1 MMRWISAM
9 VVLLAFH
16 IVFPSPDVVV
26 GAEPEIIVSAKKIP
40 QGGLAVISVEA
51 TGDGMPQVTWMGKKV
66 FLVAD
71 ETRGLW
77 EGFIAVDLRQKPGS
91 YSVIVKSP
99 SSGQERRV
107 RIEIE
112 DKDYGVRRLTLPK
125 EMVDLDSQTLKRV
138 RKEAKTIRALWQAPA
153 SEAVWRGAFL
163 KPLDGDVVG
172 PFGRRSIINDQPRAP
187 HSGVDFRAGSG
198 TPVRAMNHGIV
209 VLTEDRFFAGR
220 SVVLDHGGGILS
232 MYFHLEK
239 ILVQKDQFVEK
250 GQVVGLV
257 GATGRATGP
266 HLHLGVR
273 INGARVNPLGLMA
286 LSKDLE

>member
-1 MMRWISAM
+1 
-9 VVLLAFH
+9 
-16 IVFPSPDVVV
+16 
-26 GAEPEIIVSAKKIP
+26 
-40 QGGLAVISVEA
+40 
-51 TGDGMPQVTWMGKKV
+51 MPQVTWMGKKV

-91 YSVIVKSP
+91 YSVIVRRP

-107 RIEIE
+107 RIEVE